1 MSYKEKPQLKL
12 FKFINNSFVLQA
24 IIDDYAEVSF
34 EHNLYQ
40 AGVFTIT
47 INYNIPNSQL
57 FQRVYLFSSGT
68 TLMTSGKS
76 IQFKIALAKM
86 EKVHR
91 LEQLQVMTQ
100 DIF

>member
-12 FKFINNSFVLQA
+12 YSYSNNEFILQA

-40 AGVFTIT
+40 AGVFTG
-47 INYNIPNSQL
+47 
-57 FQRVYLFSSGT
+57 VYLFSLET
-68 TLMTSGKS
+68 TLMTSVKYT
-76 IQFKIALAKM
+76 QFKIVLAKM

-91 LEQLQVMTQ
+91 YEQLQVMTQ